1 MSEQD
6 YTTTI
11 RVPAAPTDVTT
22 AVADVRGWWGA
33 DVQGGT
39 SRVGDVFDYDVDGIH
54 HSRIRVEEAV
64 PGERVVWRV
73 LENHLAFVQD
83 QSEWVDTT
91 IRFDLAP
98 VDGGTEL
105 TFTHVGLVP
114 SYECYDVCFDAWGF
128 YIRTSLDEL
137 IRTGVGRPHRSGENG
152 PREEDVRAMLAQ

>member
-1 MSEQD
+1 
-6 YTTTI
+6 
-11 RVPAAPTDVTT
+11 
-22 AVADVRGWWGA
+22 
-33 DVQGGT
+33 
-39 SRVGDVFDYDVDGIH
+39 
-54 HSRIRVEEAV
+54 
-64 PGERVVWRV
+64 
-73 LENHLAFVQD
+73 
-83 QSEWVDTT
+83 VDTT
-91 IRFDLAP
+91 IRFDLSP

>member
-11 RVPAAPTDVTT
+11 RVPAAPADVTT

-91 IRFDLAP
+91 IRFDLSP
-98 VDGGTEL
+98 V
-105 TFTHVGLVP
+105 THVGLVP